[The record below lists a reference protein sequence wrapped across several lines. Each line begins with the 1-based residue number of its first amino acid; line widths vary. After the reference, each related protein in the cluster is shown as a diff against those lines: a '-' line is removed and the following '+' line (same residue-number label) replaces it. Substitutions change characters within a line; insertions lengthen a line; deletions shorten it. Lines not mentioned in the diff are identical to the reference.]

1 MALCQ
6 KLCVM
11 VSMTTA
17 MASSMRVA
25 TMTMMA
31 IAMQRC
37 LLWEIRMY
45 ALMAKATAMIRIPEF
60 IREQWIFRE
69 IR

>member
-1 MALCQ
+1 
-6 KLCVM
+6 
-11 VSMTTA
+11 
-17 MASSMRVA
+17 MRVA

-37 LLWEIRMY
+37 LLWEIRVY
-45 ALMAKATAMIRIPEF
+45 AFMAGATAMIRIPGF